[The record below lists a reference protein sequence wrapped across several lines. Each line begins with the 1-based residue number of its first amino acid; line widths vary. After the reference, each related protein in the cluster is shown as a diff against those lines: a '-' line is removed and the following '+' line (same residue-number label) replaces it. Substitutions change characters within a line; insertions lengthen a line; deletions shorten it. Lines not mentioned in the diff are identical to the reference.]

1 MNKID
6 ARAKSITDLLS
17 NKKYTVDYYQREY
30 KWQTRQIREL
40 LEDLEANFLDS
51 YEEGHPRSEVEK
63 YKHYFLGSIIVSHRD
78 GKNFIIDG
86 QQRLTSI
93 TLLLIYLHNRQRD
106 RAQNEKVD
114 ISILI
119 FSEKFGKKSFNLDI
133 DERAVCLEAL
143 YNQYE
148 RSFDV
153 NNASESIHNILARY
167 DDIEQHFP
175 ATLANGALPYFID
188 WLKENVDLVEITTS
202 SDEDAYT
209 IFETMNDRGL
219 SLSPTDMLKGYL
231 LANITDTHERAK
243 ANDLWKEQM
252 LQLTRLGKEEDADFF
267 KAWFRAKYAQSIRER
282 KKESLKQ
289 DFEIIGT
296 PFHEWIHDNSR
307 QIGLTTAEDFRDF
320 VLRHMQYFS
329 SHYIHIR
336 QAAHSLTPGME
347 YIFYNAQNNF
357 TLQYPLLLA
366 PLRPEDDRET
376 AQRKIRLV
384 AGYID
389 IFIARRAVNFRTF
402 DYSSIVYTMF
412 SFMKEIRELDVAAL
426 AQVLTQKVVAM
437 EETFN
442 GVQYFR
448 LNQWSKKYIPQL
460 LARMTHYIEEQSGV
474 ESNFATYISRTI
486 KKPFEIEHIW
496 ANRYDYLRDDF
507 TTKEEFDSYRQRFG
521 GLLLLQRGFNQSFS
535 DKPYSEKLDHYYGQ
549 NLLAKS
555 LHPRCYQ
562 NNPSF
567 LRFLEQSGLPFQ
579 PYETFTKAH
588 LDARQMLYQRIC
600 EQIWSPDR
608 FAQELS

>member
-1 MNKID
+1 M
-6 ARAKSITDLLS
+6 
-17 NKKYTVDYYQREY
+17 
-30 KWQTRQIREL
+30 
-40 LEDLEANFLDS
+40 
-51 YEEGHPRSEVEK
+51 
-63 YKHYFLGSIIVSHRD
+63 SHRD

-114 ISILI
+114 ISTLI

-133 DERAVCLEAL
+133 DERAMCIEAL

-148 RSFDV
+148 ISFDV
-153 NNASESIHNILARY
+153 NNESESIRNILARY

-175 ATLANGALPYFID
+175 ATLANGALSYFID

-267 KAWFRAKYAQSIRER
+267 KAWFRVK
-282 KKESLKQ
+282 
-289 DFEIIGT
+289 
-296 PFHEWIHDNSR
+296 
-307 QIGLTTAEDFRDF
+307 
-320 VLRHMQYFS
+320 
-329 SHYIHIR
+329 
-336 QAAHSLTPGME
+336 AAHTLTPGME

-389 IFIARRAVNFRTF
+389 IFIARRAVNFRTL

-412 SFMKEIRELDVAAL
+412 NFMKEIRELDVSAL
-426 AQVLTQKVVAM
+426 VQVLTQKVAAM

-496 ANRYDYLRDDF
+496 ANRYDYLREDF

-535 DKPYSEKLDHYYGQ
+535 DKPYSGKLDHYYGQ

-588 LDARQMLYQRIC
+588 LDARQRLYQHIC
-600 EQIWSPDR
+600 ERIWSPDR
-608 FAQELS
+608 FAQELV